1 MLHATSMDPGPK
13 TVGASKLWTFKKGVH
28 PTDYKAY
35 TNTGKIE
42 YLPLPD
48 DVFIPLQQ
56 HIGEPGK
63 PLVSPGDE
71 VKTGQCVGRSDK
83 YVSSPVHASVTGKV
97 KAIATLPHP
106 VGVKA
111 EMIHIKRTGED
122 EWDLLPIPEDWR
134 AEPTDNLRK
143 LIWEAGI
150 VGLGGAAFPT
160 HVKLSP
166 PADKP
171 IDAFILNGCECEPY
185 LTADHRAMVELA
197 EKILTGMDIL
207 MKVLGVDK
215 GYIGIET
222 NKPDAIEAM
231 RTGSARI
238 GLDAVIV
245 PLQTKYPQG
254 AEKMLIQAIL
264 GRKVPAGGLPMDVG
278 VIVNNVGTAL
288 AVTEAV
294 TEGKPLIQRI
304 VTVTGNGIN
313 KPRNVMTRIGSP
325 FSHLVHYCDGL
336 KEETTQ
342 VFMGG
347 PMMGIAQFDL
357 AVPVI
362 KATSGIICTTD
373 STVKKVETSPCISCG
388 SCISAC
394 SMNLLPTR
402 LARLTEMK
410 QLDAA
415 EELGINHCIECGSC
429 AFVCPS
435 HIPLVQWIRVGK
447 YRLSQMN
454 TSAAG

>member
-1 MLHATSMDPGPK
+1 
-13 TVGASKLWTFKKGVH
+13 
-28 PTDYKAY
+28 
-35 TNTGKIE
+35 
-42 YLPLPD
+42 
-48 DVFIPLQQ
+48 
-56 HIGEPGK
+56 
-63 PLVSPGDE
+63 
-71 VKTGQCVGRSDK
+71 
-83 YVSSPVHASVTGKV
+83 
-97 KAIATLPHP
+97 
-106 VGVKA
+106 
-111 EMIHIKRTGED
+111 
-122 EWDLLPIPEDWR
+122 
-134 AEPTDNLRK
+134 
-143 LIWEAGI
+143 
-150 VGLGGAAFPT
+150 
-160 HVKLSP
+160 
-166 PADKP
+166 
-171 IDAFILNGCECEPY
+171 
-185 LTADHRAMVELA
+185 VELA

-207 MKVLGVDK
+207 MKALGVDK

-231 RTGSARI
+231 RTCCARI
-238 GLDAVIV
+238 GLDAMIV

-304 VTVTGNGIN
+304 VTVTGNGIY

-325 FSHLVHYCDGL
+325 FSHLVHCCDGL

-402 LARLTEMK
+402 LARLAEMK
-410 QLDAA
+410 QLEAA

-447 YRLSQMN
+447 YRLSQMI

>member
-1 MLHATSMDPGPK
+1 MSPEPK
-13 TVGASKLWTFKKGVH
+13 TVDAFKMRTFQKGVH
-28 PTDYKAY
+28 PTDYKAF
-35 TNTGKIE
+35 TNAGKIE

-56 HIGEPGK
+56 HIGAPGK

-71 VKTGQCVGRSDK
+71 VRTGQCIGRSEK

-97 KAIATLPHP
+97 KAIAALPHP
-106 VGVKA
+106 VGVRT
-111 EMIHIKRTGED
+111 EMIHIQRTGED

-134 AEPTDNLRK
+134 AEPIDNLRR
-143 LIWEAGI
+143 LIREAGI

-160 HVKLSP
+160 HVKFSP
-166 PADKP
+166 PAEKP

-185 LTADHRAMVELA
+185 LTADHRAMVELT
-197 EKILTGMDIL
+197 EKILTGMGII

-231 RTGSARI
+231 QTGSARI

-264 GRKVPAGGLPMDVG
+264 GRKVPPGGLPLDVG

-313 KPRNVMTRIGSP
+313 DPKNVMTRIGSP
-325 FSHLVHYCDGL
+325 FSHLIHHCGGL
-336 KEETTQ
+336 KDGTAQ

-347 PMMGIAQFDL
+347 PMMGVAQFDL

-362 KATSGIICTTD
+362 KAASGIICTTD
-373 STVKKVETSPCISCG
+373 AAAEKRETSPCIRCG
-388 SCISAC
+388 SCISSC
-394 SMNLLPTR
+394 PMNLLPTR

-410 QLDAA
+410 QLEAA
-415 EELGINHCIECGSC
+415 EELGINHCVECGSC

-435 HIPLVQWIRVGK
+435 RIPLVQWIRVGK

>member
-1 MLHATSMDPGPK
+1 MIPTLFK
-13 TVGASKLWTFKKGVH
+13 TQTFKKGIH
-28 PTDYKAY
+28 PADYKAF
-35 TNTGKIE
+35 TNTKGIE
-42 YLPLPD
+42 HLPLAD
-48 DVFIPLQQ
+48 EVFIPLQQ
-56 HIGEPGK
+56 HIGVPGEPT
-63 PLVSPGDE
+63 VSPGDE
-71 VKTGQCVGRSDK
+71 VKTGQCIGRSEK
-83 YVSSPVHASVTGKV
+83 FVSSPIHASVTGKV
-97 KAIATLPHP
+97 KAIAAFPHP
-106 VGVKA
+106 IGVKA
-111 EMIHIKRTGED
+111 QMVHIQRTGED
-122 EWDLLPIPEDWR
+122 EWDLLPIPEDWW

-143 LIWEAGI
+143 LIWDAGI

-185 LTADHRAMVELA
+185 LTADHRAMVELTD
-197 EKILTGMDIL
+197 KILTGMGIL

-231 RTGSARI
+231 RTCCARI
-238 GLDAVIV
+238 GLDAAIV
-245 PLQTKYPQG
+245 PLRTKYPQG

-313 KPRNVMTRIGSP
+313 KPMNVMTRIGSP

-373 STVKKVETSPCISCG
+373 SIVKKVEMSPCISCG

-410 QLDAA
+410 QLEAA

-429 AFVCPS
+429 AYMCPS
-435 HIPLVQWIRVGK
+435 HLPLVQWIRVGK
-447 YRLSQMN
+447 YHLTQTKAKAS
-454 TSAAG
+454 S